1 VDASDKATNIRAFL
15 TRAAH
20 DDNFRD
26 QLESGSADDVRE
38 LLKERF
44 GIDVRIPESRTIPPK
59 DVCKELLVWS
69 CWLEE
74 YAEVAIADIAYQ
86 AICFVVGH
94 AMPLVVTTEDAVVA
108 AG

>member
-1 VDASDKATNIRAFL
+1 LEANDRVKNMRSFL

-20 DDNFRD
+20 DDNFRAE
-26 QLESGSADDVRE
+26 LESGAADDVRA
-38 LLKERF
+38 LLKEQF
-44 GIDVRIPESRTIPPK
+44 GVDIRIPEDRIIPPK

-74 YAEVAIADIAYQ
+74 YADVEIQETAYA

-94 AMPLVVTTEDAVVA
+94 AMPLVVTEEAVVA
-108 AG
+108 AR